1 MFDFSHFLSDNYAI
15 ALAAIVLAAMV
26 YLFLYYGLYHL
37 RVGLYHRTK
46 HTDDTKQGAA
56 AATEASALPPV
67 SVVLTAH
74 NDAAWLR
81 ENLVY
86 LLEQDY
92 PDFEVVVVDYLSTDD
107 TEFVLKLLK
116 DYYPHLKVVPFKE
129 DVNLFQGKK
138 YPLSIGIKS
147 AKNDILMLADPDCT
161 PKNLMWL
168 RGMVR
173 GYDKAGTQIVLG
185 YCGMK
190 RSKSL
195 LGCMQQYDALAYGA
209 AYLGAAMMGHPY
221 TASGRNLSYRRS
233 FFFEQGA
240 FIRHY
245 DVADGSDDLFVYH
258 NATRRNTAVCIN
270 PDACLTAEPRK
281 HFYQWHDE
289 RRHRVATRNRHSV
302 GGRLRESLPAWA
314 NLLFYAAAVLLV
326 LRGTLPWIVVAVA
339 AVLKWAW
346 QIVCFSTLT
355 KRFDGGHVHWAAPLY
370 EIYFIIANTIL
381 ILLPL
386 PSNRKF
392 KK

>member
-1 MFDFSHFLSDNYAI
+1 MFDFSGFLTDIYSV
-15 ALAAIVLAAMV
+15 ALACVMLATLI
-26 YLFLYYGLYHL
+26 YLCLYYGLFYM
-37 RVGLYHRTK
+37 RVGLYCPKRDGK
-46 HTDDTKQGAA
+46 DT
-56 AATEASALPPV
+56 TPPV
-67 SVVLTAH
+67 SVVLTAR
-74 NDAAWLR
+74 NDAAWLK

-92 PDFEVVVVDYLSTDD
+92 PDFEVVVVNYLSSDD
-107 TEFVLKLLK
+107 TEFVLKLLC

-147 AKNDILMLADPDCT
+147 AKNDILLLADPNCT
-161 PKNLMWL
+161 PKNLHWL

-173 GYDKAGTQIVLG
+173 GYQQADRPKSNVEIVLG

-190 RSKSL
+190 RTKTL
-195 LGCMQQYDALAYGA
+195 LGCLQQYDALAYGA
-209 AYLGAAMMGHPY
+209 QYLGSALLGHPY
-221 TASGRNLSYRRS
+221 TGSGRNLSYRRS
-233 FFFEQGA
+233 FFFQQGA

-245 DVADGSDDLFVYH
+245 DVADGSDDLFVYQ
-258 NATRRNTAVCIN
+258 NANKRNTAVCIDD
-270 PDACLTAEPRK
+270 DACLTVEPKK

-289 RRHRVATRNRHSV
+289 RRHRVATRNRH
-302 GGRLRESLPAWA
+302 GFFNRLSESFPAWA

-326 LRGTLPWIVVAVA
+326 LRGMLPWVAVVAA
-339 AVLKWAW
+339 IAVKWAW
-346 QIVCFSTLT
+346 QIVSFSRLT
-355 KRFDGGHVHWAAPLY
+355 KRFDGGYVHFAAPLL

-386 PSNRKF
+386 PNNRKF